1 MSVLVISHLA
11 LWLVV
16 IAMAAVVVSLM
27 RQTGVLLERI
37 SPAGLSAD
45 DSLALKKGQAVEK
58 MALTAL
64 NGEAHTVGGALTSS
78 AQLLLFV
85 SPRCEVCKSILPSA
99 AALAEASQGKLAVTL
114 AVADAEQGALPH
126 VADGIA
132 QVPAEKIA
140 SQFSVSQLPH
150 LVLIRED
157 GRLESSQYVP
167 TLGDFAAATAPL
179 KPAKTTQKQMKH
191 NKPVGDLV

>member
-16 IAMAAVVVSLM
+16 IAMAAIVVSLM

-58 MALTAL
+58 MALTTL
-64 NGEAHTVGGALTSS
+64 NGDAHTVGGAQTAG

-85 SPRCEVCKSILPSA
+85 SPRCDVCKSILPSA
-99 AALAEASQGKLAVTL
+99 AALADALQGKLEITL
-114 AVADAEQGALPH
+114 AVADAAEGALPQ
-126 VADGIA
+126 AANAIA

-140 SQFSVSQLPH
+140 SQFGVSQLPH

-157 GRLESSQYVP
+157 GLLEASQYVP
-167 TLGDFAAATAPL
+167 SLADFKARTAPL
-179 KPAKTTQKQMKH
+179 QPAKTTQKQMKH

>member
-45 DSLALKKGQAVEK
+45 DRLALKKGQPVEK
-58 MALTAL
+58 MGLTTL
-64 NGEAHTVGGALTSS
+64 KGERHAVGGALKTR

-85 SPRCEVCKSILPSA
+85 SPRCDVCKSILPSA
-99 AALAEASQGKLAVTL
+99 AALWDDAHGKLDITL
-114 AVADAEQGALPH
+114 AVADASEGHLPDI
-126 VADGIA
+126 ADKIA

-140 SQFSVSQLPH
+140 SQFGVSQLPH

-157 GRLESSQYVP
+157 GRLETSQYVP
-167 TLGDFAAATAPL
+167 ALGDFTAATAPL
-179 KPAKTTQKQMKH
+179 RPAKAGKKPMKH